1 MSRCNSRIVM
11 AFLLFL
17 PPILYVFSSSSIKW
31 RKILHSMSHYKDISE
46 LLLHDAALG
55 EGDEREE

>member
-1 MSRCNSRIVM
+1 M